1 HSYSRA
7 HAQAQEN
14 THSSSTGLILLC
26 AVLFYLSNTGLIM
39 GTRTDQDQMTEN
51 SAEMS
56 LGPYLKQLREAQ
68 GHTAEQ
74 VSMRI
79 KYSVQQIEAL
89 EQERWQDLPS
99 GAPVRWL
106 VRSYGSFLNVEDDAI
121 QSMLDSAFPDSIRA
135 DMSDE
140 HKMRWQA
147 DDMSLYVEPR
157 QRTWVWWLIAIVLLV
172 IVVFYA
178 IDQGWIPESWL
189 VFDWLKALRQ

>member
-1 HSYSRA
+1 
-7 HAQAQEN
+7 
-14 THSSSTGLILLC
+14 
-26 AVLFYLSNTGLIM
+26 M

-68 GHTAEQ
+68 GHTPEQ